1 MGCMC
6 RRRGRRSWSV
16 RWLSTAEPVAGRPGW
31 FVGGRGGVGR
41 GQAAAGGARIL
52 AWRTGLRP
60 SILYGSRV
68 RPMDY
73 LLSCAPCVLYD
84 AAGREIGVLVHDP
97 TTGTRRRVMKGE
109 GT

>member
-1 MGCMC
+1 M
-6 RRRGRRSWSV
+6 RRG
-16 RWLSTAEPVAGRPGW
+16 TGR
-31 FVGGRGGVGR
+31 VGPL
-41 GQAAAGGARIL
+41 AARGARIL
-52 AWRTGLRP
+52 AWRKGLRP
-60 SILYGSRV
+60 SILYGARV

-73 LLSCAPCVLYD
+73 LPSCAPCVLYD